1 MKMGAKIIIFMTTI
15 TLLTGVMR
23 LLITIMPEVLLT
35 GVSVNAG
42 GSGHEHNHGSSACKE
57 SVVMLI
63 SVLIFVVMFEGD
75 GGR

>member
-15 TLLTGVMR
+15 R